1 VLLIVEDDPMLGDA
15 LLTGLGH
22 QFPAILASSLADA
35 RLRLDT
41 VDLTLI
47 VLDLSLPDGSGLD
60 LVREIRCARKTIP
73 VIILTAADAT
83 RSRIEG
89 LQLGA
94 DDYLGKPFDLAELIA
109 RCQAVM
115 RRVRGDLSP
124 NIQIGGLL
132 YDPANRTVT
141 LDGKDIVLSST
152 ELRLFEVLVAGR
164 GRMLSKAVI
173 EERLYDWNAGIESNA
188 VEVYVSRLRR
198 KLGKDVIRTARGLG
212 YMITH
217 HQ

>member
-1 VLLIVEDDPMLGDA
+1 LLIVEDDPMLGDA
-15 LLTGLGH
+15 LLTGLAH
-22 QFPAILASSLADA
+22 HFPAILASSLADA

-41 VDLTLI
+41 VDVALI

-60 LVREIRCARKTIP
+60 LLREIRCARKTIP

-83 RSRIEG
+83 RARIEG

-124 NIQIGGLL
+124 LVQIGSLH

-141 LDGKDIVLSST
+141 LNGKDIILSST

-164 GRMLSKAVI
+164 GRMLSKAAI